1 MNYSS
6 QEIAYKVAVSL
17 VFGLLGFV
25 INFYTII
32 FPLGDYTVAV
42 LFGLLFP
49 LLVSLSWGWKYG
61 LLSALAGGCQSM
73 WWLWG
78 PSNGYAVFLIVPPF
92 TLWIVWHGV
101 FAEKRRKASTRRWYY
116 GKYCAEIPFR
126 LLCSLNLLTTTRWAV
141 AQNPPPWEW
150 APQAVSSVP
159 MEFSIFIVIKQA
171 SVAYVL
177 LLLADVLL
185 INSWVRRFFRLP
197 PVIDQQRT
205 GHVISIFLLMGGLFW
220 LGDSILHNIIDDSGM
235 SFVDFFARN
244 IPEENLWTRLIF
256 LLFCLVSG
264 VVMAQILR
272 LQREGERALK
282 KAQVDAESREA
293 FMRSLIE
300 AIPDNVWTKD
310 RDGAYVSCNT
320 GVEQFFGEK
329 ESKILGRTDFDLFDR
344 DIAVSFRK
352 SDLKVMETKEMAV
365 ANVEVTSPATGESG
379 LFETTKVPLL
389 DSGGDVTGVLGLSR
403 DITEKVRLQD
413 QLAHAQKME
422 SVGRLAGGVAH
433 DFNNMLSVIIGEAEL
448 LKEDLPPA
456 SPFQANLDEI
466 LKAGYRSAD
475 LTRRLL
481 AFARKQTIAPKVLSI
496 NEGVSTTLK
505 MLKRLMGEDI
515 ELLYHPNPE
524 VWPTMIDPSQLDQI
538 LANLCVNAR
547 DAIAGTGK
555 VTIETNNAVFDDE
568 YCRLH
573 SGYVP
578 GEYVTLIITDD
589 GCGMDKSTLQYIFEP
604 FYTTKKMDK
613 GTGLGM
619 ATVYGIV
626 RQNNGFINVYS
637 EVGAG
642 TSIKIYLPR
651 HTRPVEDIEEVMV
664 EEEVQKGCETILVV
678 EDEPAILDMI
688 QQVLLRLGYAVFPA
702 GSPSAALELVRTH
715 SGGLDLLLTDVIM
728 PEMNGRELTE
738 KIQAAFPCVKTLYM
752 SGYTANVIAHHGVL
766 DPDVAFIAKPFAT
779 KDLAAAIRKAIG
791 SP

>member
-6 QEIAYKVAVSL
+6 REIAYKVTVSL
-17 VFGLLGFV
+17 VFGLLGFF

-78 PSNGYAVFLIVPPF
+78 PSNGYAVFFIVPPF
-92 TLWIVWHGV
+92 TLWIVWHGF
-101 FAEKRRKASTRRWYY
+101 FAEKTRKVSNSRWYY
-116 GKYCAEIPFR
+116 GMYCAEIPFR

-141 AQNPPPWEW
+141 TQNPPPWEW
-150 APQAVSSVP
+150 AEKAVNTVP

-185 INSWVRRFFRLP
+185 KNSLVRRFFRLP
-197 PVIDQQRT
+197 TIIDQQRT

-220 LGDSILHNIIDDSGM
+220 LGDSVLHTVIDDSGL
-235 SFVDFFARN
+235 SFVDFFART
-244 IPEENLWTRLIF
+244 IPEENLWTRIIF
-256 LLFCLVSG
+256 LLFCLASG
-264 VVMAQILR
+264 VVMARILR
-272 LQREGERALK
+272 LQRVGEIELK
-282 KAQVDAESREA
+282 NARVDAESREA
-293 FMRSLIE
+293 FMRSLVQ

-310 RDGAYVSCNT
+310 SDGAYVSCNK
-320 GVEQFFGEK
+320 GLEHFFGEK
-329 ESKILGRTDFDLFDR
+329 EGHILGRTDFDLFEEGLAR
-344 DIAVSFRK
+344 SFRE
-352 SDLKVMETKEMAV
+352 SDQKVIKTREMAV
-365 ANVEVTSPATGESG
+365 ANVEVTSPATGETG
-379 LFETTKVPLL
+379 LFETTKVPLF
-389 DSGGDVTGVLGLSR
+389 DSSGEVTGVLGVSR

-448 LKEDLPPA
+448 LKEDIPA
-456 SPFQANLDEI
+456 NSPFQASLDEI

-496 NEGVSTTLK
+496 NEGVNTTLK

-515 ELLYHPNPE
+515 ELLYQANPD
-524 VWPTMIDPSQLDQI
+524 VWPIMIDPSQLDQI

-547 DAIAGTGK
+547 DAIEGTGK
-555 VTIETNNAVFDDE
+555 VTIETGNAAFDDE

-573 SGYVP
+573 PGYVP

-589 GCGMDKSTLQYIFEP
+589 GCGMDKNTLQHIFEP
-604 FYTTKKMDK
+604 FYTTKKIDK

-637 EVGAG
+637 EVGKG

-651 HTRPVEDIEEVMV
+651 HTMQVQEREEKIVDEKV
-664 EEEVQKGCETILVV
+664 PKGSETILVV

-688 QQVLLRLGYAVFPA
+688 QQVLLRLGYSVFPA
-702 GSPSAALELVRTH
+702 GSPSEAIRTAQNH
-715 SGGLDLLLTDVIM
+715 SGGIDLLLTDVIM
-728 PEMNGRELTE
+728 PEMNGRQLTE
-738 KIQAAFPCVKTLYM
+738 KIQADFPGIKTLYM

-779 KDLAAAIRKAIG
+779 RDLAVTLRRVLG
-791 SP
+791 NP